1 MGVDA
6 QHRNLVSV
14 PEPCLFCEIIAGR
27 SPAARLFEDEQVVAI
42 ADLRQAL
49 PGHVLI
55 LPRRHAETIY
65 ELDTDSAAALMQA
78 AVRIA
83 RALRAEFSPA
93 GLSLWQSNGAAA
105 FQEVPHV
112 HLHLHPRAIEDG
124 LVRIYP
130 NLPPI
135 APLAELEALAAR
147 LRRHL

>member
-1 MGVDA
+1 MIVA
-6 QHRNLVSV
+6 
-14 PEPCLFCEIIAGR
+14 EPCLFCEIVAGR
-27 SPAARLFEDEQVVAI
+27 SPAARLFENEQVVAI
-42 ADLRQAL
+42 TDLRQAL
-49 PGHVLI
+49 PGHTLI

-65 ELDTDSAAALMQA
+65 DLDADSAAALMQV
-78 AVRIA
+78 AVRVA

-112 HLHLHPRAIEDG
+112 HLHLHPRAIDDG

-130 NLPPI
+130 NLPPA
-135 APLAELEALAAR
+135 APPADLDALAAR